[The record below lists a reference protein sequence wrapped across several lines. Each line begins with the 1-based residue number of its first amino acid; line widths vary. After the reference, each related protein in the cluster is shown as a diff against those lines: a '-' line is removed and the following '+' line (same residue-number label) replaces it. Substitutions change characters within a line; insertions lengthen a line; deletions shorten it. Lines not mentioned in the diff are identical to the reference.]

1 MEVNRDTSLHIGN
14 ENDQFIDDIGNLSF
28 IGHLSVVIKV
38 FRAINLDRFY
48 FIEVIVKV
56 IMGTYHF
63 LLTFVDF
70 SHCLEMAIIVNFS
83 YLLFFN

>member
-1 MEVNRDTSLHIGN
+1 MEVTKDTSLHIGKN
-14 ENDQFIDDIGNLSF
+14 GQFIEDIGNFSL

-48 FIEVIVKV
+48 FIDVIVKV

-70 SHCLEMAIIVNFS
+70 FTTLDD
-83 YLLFFN
+83 Y